1 MRYVLRRLG
10 FYLVAAWAS
19 ITLNFF
25 IPRLMPGDPVQVL
38 FAQLQGKM
46 DPRSMDAV
54 YEAFGFVQ
62 GPLYLQYFTYLRNL
76 LQGNMGISVAYFP
89 VPVLEVLGTGFIWTL
104 YLVGV
109 ATLISF
115 GLGTLLGIVTAWKR
129 GGWLDS
135 ILPPLMMLFNA
146 FPYFWLSMLVLYTF
160 AIGLEWFPRGHA
172 YNDNI
177 SPGWNLTFVGSVLYH
192 TILPASTMVITALGG
207 WLLGMRN
214 NMIGTL
220 SEDYITLAQAK
231 GLSDR
236 RVMFTY
242 AARNAL
248 LPSITGLAMSI
259 GFVIS
264 GALLTEIVFGYP
276 GLGYILLLAVNR
288 RDYPLIQSQLLMVTF
303 AVLLANLIADIV
315 YTRLD
320 PRVRVG

>member
-1 MRYVLRRLG
+1 MRYLLRRIG
-10 FYLVAAWAS
+10 FYLIAAWAS

-38 FAQLQGKM
+38 FAQLRGQM
-46 DPRSMDAV
+46 DAAAMDAV
-54 YEAFGFVQ
+54 YAAFGFVR
-62 GPLYLQYFTYLRNL
+62 GPLHLQYVTYLKNL
-76 LQGNMGISVAYFP
+76 LQGNMGISIAYFP
-89 VPVLEVLGTGFIWTL
+89 VPVLQVLKTGFLWTIF
-104 YLVGV
+104 LVGL

-115 GLGTLLGIVTAWKR
+115 GLGTTLGIITAWRR
-129 GGWLDS
+129 GGWLDNA
-135 ILPPLMMLFNA
+135 LPPVMMFLNA
-146 FPYFWLSMLVLYTF
+146 FPYFWVAMLAMYTF
-160 AIGLEWFPRGHA
+160 AIGLGWLPRGHA
-172 YNDNI
+172 YANTLA
-177 SPGWNLTFVGSVLYH
+177 PGWNLAFIKSVLVH
-192 TILPASTMVITALGG
+192 AILPASTLVITSMGG

-214 NMIGTL
+214 NMISTL

-259 GFVIS
+259 GFIIS

-303 AVLLANLIADIV
+303 TVLLANLLADVI